1 MSLLEELTDADIRQA
16 YRELFD
22 TPQGQIVWRDLLWRF
37 GFTHKSTLEAG
48 RGEALFAF
56 NEGSRFV
63 TLHIHNMV
71 NAPSPQAQEE
81 QER

>member
-1 MSLLEELTDADIRQA
+1 MSLNPELTEAEVRQA

-22 TPQGQIVWRDLLWRF
+22 TPQGRIVWRDLLWRF
-37 GFTHKSTLEAG
+37 GFTHKSTFDASD
-48 RGEALFAF
+48 ALFAF

-63 TLHIHNMV
+63 TLHIHGMV
-71 NAPSPQAQEE
+71 NTLQLDEQTE